1 MIKKKFL
8 TLALSLTLCAS
19 AIIGITA
26 ATSDFNSARAEYSY
40 ADAFEFSDG
49 EAKMKYKAAVSD
61 ENGTGFLFY
70 AYSKGA
76 TARFKSGLSGD
87 FETEFALPGDN
98 GTPDLKKVSFVFSE
112 AQGDKSFKI
121 TLAYGETGN
130 CNVEYDGE
138 KAGIVYASDGK
149 PYNYTALYNRDGQY
163 TSFNSKGTTKIKFDY
178 ASKKVYVAGNGG
190 SQTLVWDFAQQTIDG
205 KTLVNDVSTFGT
217 YNVSVCFDDVKT
229 GGKAQMLAYKFGGI
243 TMDKATVEGVWV
255 LSADYKVK
263 ALVGEPYA
271 LATPQLKDAL
281 TGEAKDASGVEVVV
295 YSESDEVLPI
305 ADGKFIPEDEGKY
318 FIWYSVNG
326 GAQTAYYM
334 IDAVKRGDVKTEY
347 TADKSIVGSVFGV
360 NAMVY
365 VPKMSV
371 TSNYSLVDSAK
382 DAVVTVKFNGAT
394 VRGFENVPGGFD
406 YSLAEAGEYE
416 FYYSVP
422 EFNGSFGKSLKIK
435 ADNST
440 VAKIIEDLPKDVAI
454 GETVDVVPAKIYL
467 NGGEETAE
475 VYIIDPLGA
484 ETKANSFTAQT
495 LGIYKVEH
503 RWSGGTETFEV
514 QAKNA
519 YSDLFTVGKNSSV
532 SYGVMEGNN
541 TVKGQLLRLANNSKV
556 TYNKVIDLSS
566 INFDDTLE
574 DRLLNKP
581 FIEMIPQPNTAG
593 RSDVSGLYIV
603 LTDKYDE
610 ENTITIRLKYMD
622 YNPNMVL
629 LRTKAKGQGY
639 AGYYYDG
646 YGNVEVHNAQS
657 HEDGGFI
664 LQSSFA
670 QNLQAGHDMIADS
683 IKLYYNQDETT
694 LYAEPWDWSKP
705 VMKTWAVRKYAS
717 ADRFYGCNDAP
728 WRGFKT
734 GEVYMTIYAM
744 GVESTADVM
753 VTKIAGESVEDMFV
767 TDNVAPV
774 ITVDADENAVPMG
787 QVEKIYKLFDYT
799 VNDSY
804 SAVVKKGVKVTFNGN
819 EIQIKNGGFTPN
831 AAGEYVI
838 TYYAEDAYGNLAEKS
853 FKVTVKQTLEAP
865 VITLGSDLPTT
876 AFVGQKITL
885 PEIYAEGAGVKT
897 SAEVYC
903 NGEKI
908 KSSDSFICAEEG
920 VYMIKFTATPH
931 VGNQSALTKYITVS
945 YGENPVFDDERIV
958 LPAAFIDG
966 EEYNFGE
973 YTAYVY
979 TENGRK
985 TVKAEITVTDGNGE
999 KKITNGAYIPKVRED
1014 GGDAVV
1020 KFTFDLNGK
1029 RTEIEKRVPLRKIS
1043 QKLGFLKDYFVSEN
1057 GEIVVSDKGVI
1068 AEFDGS
1074 ADKNTF
1080 AFIRAADENKFRVN
1094 LAVKTNKTGY
1104 KSFILNLRS
1113 ATDSGKRVKYFVE
1126 NRNGSF
1132 YGSVDGKNFVLINLN
1147 DNDELVVAYSPS
1159 KKAIVDCYGSVI
1171 ATIENNVDGSAFDG
1185 FDGKIYF
1192 DIELQNVASPSAI
1205 GVSVIANQGFNNN
1218 RSDKN
1223 APLIILGGGLS
1234 GNYVKG
1240 DKVTIPSATA
1250 YDVLTPS
1257 AAVTLTISVDGK
1269 AIESNLSC
1277 AEEREYV
1284 LNELGEYEFA
1294 FTSKDARNNPVTTK
1308 LFLSVSDLT
1317 KPALT
1322 FSGNIAETV
1331 KKGET
1336 VTLPSYTANKD
1347 GVTVKI
1353 YYSAPDSLLRD
1364 VKDGKITFNR
1374 AGTYKIYYV
1383 ADDGNGNFAYY
1394 SFTTEAK

>member
-1 MIKKKFL
+1 MIKKKVL

-19 AIIGITA
+19 AVIGITA
-26 ATSDFNSARAEYSY
+26 VTSDFNSARAEYSY
-40 ADAFEFSDG
+40 ADAFEFSGG

-76 TARFKSGLSGD
+76 TAKFKSGLSGD
-87 FETEFALPGDN
+87 FETEFTLPSDN
-98 GTPDLKKVSFVFSE
+98 GTPDLKRVSFIFSE

-163 TSFNSKGTTKIKFDY
+163 TSFDAKGTTKIKFDY
-178 ASKKVYVAGNGG
+178 AAKKVYVAGNGG
-190 SQTLVWDFAQQTIDG
+190 SQTLVWDFSQQTIDG
-205 KTLVNDVSTFGT
+205 KTLVNDVPSFGS

-243 TMDKATVEGVWV
+243 TMDKASVDGVWV

-281 TGEAKDASGVEVVV
+281 TGEAKDASGVKIAV
-295 YSESDEVLPI
+295 YGESDEVLPVT
-305 ADGKFIPEDEGKY
+305 DGKFIPEDEGRY
-318 FIWYSVNG
+318 FIWYTVDG
-326 GAQTAYYM
+326 GAQTAFYM

-360 NAMVY
+360 NAVVY
-365 VPKMSV
+365 VPKMTV
-371 TSNYSLVDSAK
+371 TSNYSLVESAK
-382 DAVVTVKFNGAT
+382 SAVVTVKYNGEA
-394 VRGFENVPGGFD
+394 VSGFENVVGGFN
-406 YSLAEAGEYE
+406 YSLTAAGEYE

-422 EFNGSFGKSLKIK
+422 EFNGSFGRSLKIT
-435 ADNST
+435 ADEAT
-440 VAKIIEDLPKDVAI
+440 VAKVIEDLPENAAI

-467 NGGEETAE
+467 NGAEETAE
-475 VYIIDPLGA
+475 VYIIDPLG
-484 ETKANSFTAQT
+484 EEIKANSFTAQT
-495 LGIYKVEH
+495 LGIYTVEH
-503 RWSGGTETFEV
+503 RWSGGVERFEV

-519 YSDLFTVGKNSSV
+519 YSDLFAVGKNSSV

-541 TVKGQLLRLANNSKV
+541 AVKGQLLRLANNSKV
-556 TYNKVIDLSS
+556 TYNKVIDLSA
-566 INFDDTLE
+566 INFDDTLD

-581 FIEMIPQPNTAG
+581 LIEMIPQPNTAG

-622 YNPNMVL
+622 YNPNMIL

-664 LQSSFA
+664 IQSSFA
-670 QNLQAGHDMIADS
+670 QNLQSGHDMIADS

-705 VMKTWAVRKYAS
+705 VMRTWAVRKYAS

-734 GEVYMTIYAM
+734 GEVYMSIYAM
-744 GVESTADVM
+744 GVESTADIM

-767 TDNVAPV
+767 TDNVPPT
-774 ITVDADENAVPMG
+774 ITVDADENAVPSG
-787 QVEKIYKLFDYT
+787 QVEKTYKLFDYA
-799 VNDSY
+799 VSDSY
-804 SAVVKKGVKVTFNGN
+804 SAVVEKGVKVTFNGN
-819 EIQIKNGGFTPN
+819 EIQIKNGGFVPQ

-838 TYYAEDAYGNLAEKS
+838 TYYAKDAYDNLAEKS

-865 VITLGSDLPTT
+865 VITLASDLPST

-885 PEIYAEGAGVKT
+885 PEFYADGAGVKT
-897 SAEVYC
+897 AVEVYC

-908 KSSDSFICAEEG
+908 KSTDTFICAEEG
-920 VYMIKFTATPH
+920 VYMVRFTATPH
-931 VGNQSALTKYITVS
+931 VGEASAVIKYITVN
-945 YGENPVFDDERIV
+945 YGENPVFDDESII

-966 EEYNFGE
+966 EKYNFGE
-973 YTAYVY
+973 YNAFVY
-979 TENGRK
+979 TESGKN

-999 KKITNGAYIPKVRED
+999 NKITNGEYVPKVRED
-1014 GGDAVV
+1014 GGDAIV
-1020 KFTFDLNGK
+1020 KFTFDLSGK
-1029 RTEIEKRVPLRKIS
+1029 HTEIEKRVPLRKIS

-1057 GEIVVSDKGVI
+1057 GAITVSDKGVI

-1074 ADKNTF
+1074 ADKNAF
-1080 AFIRAADENKFRVN
+1080 AFIRAVDENKFGVN
-1094 LAVKTNKTGY
+1094 LTVKTDKMGY
-1104 KSFILNLRS
+1104 KSFIFNLRS
-1113 ATDSGKRVKYFVE
+1113 ATDSSKRVKYFVE
-1126 NRNGSF
+1126 YKNGSF

-1147 DNDELVVAYSPS
+1147 DNDELVVAYSPN
-1159 KKAIVDCYGSVI
+1159 KKAIVDCYDSVI

-1185 FDGKIYF
+1185 FGGQIYF
-1192 DIELQNVASPSAI
+1192 DVELQNVTSPSAI
-1205 GVSVIANQGFNNN
+1205 GVAVIANQGFNNN

-1223 APLIILGGGLS
+1223 APLIVLSGGLS
-1234 GNYVKG
+1234 GNYVTG
-1240 DKVTIPSATA
+1240 DKVTVPSARA
-1250 YDVLTPS
+1250 YDVLTLS
-1257 AAVTLTISVDGK
+1257 SDVTLTISVDGK
-1269 AIESNLSC
+1269 VLESNLTC
-1277 AEEREYV
+1277 EREREYV
-1284 LNELGEYEFA
+1284 LTELGEYEFA
-1294 FTSKDARNNPVTTK
+1294 FTSKDTRNNSVTTK

-1317 KPALT
+1317 KPTLT
-1322 FSGNIAETV
+1322 FSGSIAETV

-1336 VTLPSYTANKD
+1336 LTLPSYTASKE
-1347 GVTVKI
+1347 GLTVKV
-1353 YYSAPDSLLRD
+1353 YYSAPDSLMRD

-1383 ADDGNGNFAYY
+1383 VDDGNGNFAYY
-1394 SFTTEAK
+1394 SFTTTAN